1 MKKFRAHIKNMYKP
15 NPIVTAFV
23 ATHTHTPTHTERHT
37 DKLTINNN
45 GGCSASSFGHYI
57 LGHTRVVGCVRETRL
72 LDDQVV
78 VNSDI
83 EVSVLR
89 RVDYLFI
96 F

>member
-23 ATHTHTPTHTERHT
+23 ATHTPTHTERHT

>member
-1 MKKFRAHIKNMYKP
+1 MKNFRAHIKNMYKP

-23 ATHTHTPTHTERHT
+23 ATHTHTSLHTQK
-37 DKLTINNN
+37 DILTINNN
-45 GGCSASSFGHYI
+45 GRCSASSFGHYI

-96 F
+96 L